1 MTAVLISFTMAAV
14 GVLIGWRTYRH
25 CYASPQQLFD
35 RRREASAVLGWGMP
49 LNVVMMAWA
58 VTNVPPIP
66 ATGLPAVLVVIA
78 GFIAVT
84 SPFIGIVLGSKQGRK
99 RLAQG

>member
-1 MTAVLISFTMAAV
+1 MTAVLIGFTMAAV
-14 GVLIGWRTYRH
+14 GVLIGWRAYRH
-25 CYASPQQLFD
+25 CCAFPQQLFD
-35 RRREASAVLGWGMP
+35 RRREANAVLGWSMP

-66 ATGLPAVLVVIA
+66 PAGLSAVLVVLA
-78 GFIAVT
+78 GFIAMA
-84 SPFIGIVLGSKQGRK
+84 SPFIGIVLGSRQGRK